1 MHHSDPPYDDGTAS
15 TMSIAVKKW
24 GGRTHAKVELR
35 WPGGCLAG
43 NGVAFR
49 HPADCLTDEFGQ
61 KLATARALSDLA
73 DRLRVEVVS
82 GTGGTGGDAA
92 RLHAVER

>member
-1 MHHSDPPYDDGTAS
+1 VHHSDPPYDDGTAS

-49 HPADCLTDEFGQ
+49 HPADCLTDEAGQ
-61 KLATARALSDLA
+61 NLATARALSDLA
-73 DRLRVEVVS
+73 DTLLAVTTRGDHATRPLNVV
-82 GTGGTGGDAA
+82 
-92 RLHAVER
+92 R